1 MPRPGADDPRK
12 PHGLMQAVAAIADP
26 AAAITTD
33 VGQHQMWVAQSYPFA
48 RKARVGVPAPNRWL
62 TSGGLGTMGF
72 GVPAA
77 IGAALANPQAG
88 AICFSGDGRSEER
101 RVGKECVSTCRSR
114 WSADHYKKNRKLIH
128 SNIII

>member
-1 MPRPGADDPRK
+1 MCCISSCFSEFYFVVFFFFSSRRRHTRCALVTGVQTCALPIYPRK

-62 TSGGLGTMGF
+62 TSGGLGTVGF

-77 IGAALANPQAG
+77 IG
-88 AICFSGDGRSEER
+88 D
-101 RVGKECVSTCRSR
+101 
-114 WSADHYKKNRKLIH
+114 RKGTRLN
-128 SNIII
+128 SSQ

>member
-1 MPRPGADDPRK
+1 
-12 PHGLMQAVAAIADP
+12 
-26 AAAITTD
+26 
-33 VGQHQMWVAQSYPFA
+33 MWVAQSYPFA

-88 AICFSGDGRSEER
+88 AICFSGDGSLLMSVQELATLAELQANVKIIVLDNGALGMVRQQQPGSASWRER
-101 RVGKECVSTCRSR
+101 VWQYV
-114 WSADHYKKNRKLIH
+114 
-128 SNIII
+128 

>member
-1 MPRPGADDPRK
+1 MPRPGAGDPRK

-77 IGAALANPQAG
+77 IGAALANPQASS
-88 AICFSGDGRSEER
+88 ICFSGDGSLLMSVHELATLAEPQAN
-101 RVGKECVSTCRSR
+101 VKTIVLE
-114 WSADHYKKNRKLIH
+114 NRAPGQVP
-128 SNIII
+128 

>member
-1 MPRPGADDPRK
+1 
-12 PHGLMQAVAAIADP
+12 MQAVAAIADP

-88 AICFSGDGRSEER
+88 AICFRSEEHTSELQSLMR
-101 RVGKECVSTCRSR
+101 TSYAVFCL
-114 WSADHYKKNRKLIH
+114 KKNKKKQH
-128 SNIII
+128 